1 MDKSQV
7 LKYLQEIS
15 EDLDTVD
22 TDFHR
27 ALIAIDGNAFA
38 ASFDIKRSD
47 LVLDARQIRND
58 LSVVIENLSLLIVA
72 HDTEEE

>member
-1 MDKSQV
+1 MEKSQV
-7 LKYLQEIS
+7 LKYLQEIW
-15 EDLDTVD
+15 EDLDTID

-27 ALIAIDGNAFA
+27 ALSAIDG
-38 ASFDIKRSD
+38 FDIKRSD

-72 HDTEEE
+72 HGTEEEVTS

>member
-1 MDKSQV
+1 MEKSQV
-7 LKYLQEIS
+7 LKYLQEIW

-27 ALIAIDGNAFA
+27 ALYAIDA
-38 ASFDIKRSD
+38 FDIKRTD
-47 LVLDARQIRND
+47 LVLGARVIRND

>member
-7 LKYLQEIS
+7 LKYLQEIF

-22 TDFHR
+22 TVFYR
-27 ALIAIDGNAFA
+27 ALSAIKG
-38 ASFDIKRSD
+38 FDIQSSD
-47 LVLDARQIRND
+47 LVLDARVIRND
-58 LSVVIENLSLLIVA
+58 LSVVIENLSSLIVK

>member
-1 MDKSQV
+1 MEKSQV
-7 LKYLQEIS
+7 LKYLQEIC

-27 ALIAIDGNAFA
+27 ALSAIDG
-38 ASFDIKRSD
+38 FDIKRTD
-47 LVLDARQIRND
+47 LVLDARVIRND